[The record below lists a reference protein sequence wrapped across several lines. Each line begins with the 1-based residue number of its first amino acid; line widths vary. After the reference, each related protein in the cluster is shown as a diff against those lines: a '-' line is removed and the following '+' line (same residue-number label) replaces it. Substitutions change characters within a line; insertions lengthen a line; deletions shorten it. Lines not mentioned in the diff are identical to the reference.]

1 MSWRPPLPWD
11 RRWVRRMIMPAI
23 VLAAVTGSYW
33 RSLGGRFIWNDSDYV
48 TRADLRGLD
57 GLGRIW
63 TESGATEQY
72 YPLLHSA
79 FWVEYRLFGD
89 EPLGYHVVT
98 VLLHATACCLLAL
111 ALIRLA
117 GVAPVAADAVPNSRS
132 APSRGRG
139 AGARSGK
146 IISASPRAAADPRA
160 AAWLAA
166 LLFAVHPVHVESVA
180 WITEQK
186 NTLSLVL
193 YLGAALA
200 YLRFDRTRRRGGY
213 ALAVALF
220 VLSLLCKTVTATL
233 PGALGVVLWWRKGRL
248 SWRGEVRPLLP
259 LLVVGAGAGLFSS
272 WVEQHYVGAHGADFA
287 VSATERVLIA
297 GRAVWFYL
305 WHVVCP
311 AGLNFIYPRWT
322 IDPGQ
327 GWGWLVVAGVAAM
340 GMALWARRWRGALA
354 AYLFFL
360 GSLLPV
366 LGFVNLYGGLYSH
379 VWDHWQYLADLG
391 PLALIAAGLTRLEP
405 ALGKRSWRIGAGAL
419 VGLLGLLSWR
429 YSAMFADNVTLF
441 RETLARNPDCWMAH
455 NNLGLELA
463 KSPSRLPEALAHFE
477 MSLRI
482 NPENAEA
489 HNNLGMVLAG
499 LPGRAPEAIA
509 HYEVALRLRPDNAE
523 AHNNLAIVLAGLPG
537 RASEALAHFEEAL
550 RIRPGFA
557 EAHLNLAN
565 ILSGIPG
572 REAESLANYEAALRL
587 RADYAEAHY
596 NLANMLANVPGR
608 EAEAESHYE
617 AALRIKPDYVEAL
630 NNLGI
635 LCARQGR
642 LADASRHWERA
653 LDLAPDFAD
662 ARRNLDLLQS
672 GN

>member
-1 MSWRPPLPWD
+1 
-11 RRWVRRMIMPAI
+11 MPAI
-23 VLAAVTGSYW
+23 VLAAVVGTYW
-33 RSLGGRFIWNDSDYV
+33 RSLGGGFIWDDNDYV

-63 TESGATEQY
+63 TESSATAQY
-72 YPLLHSA
+72 YPLVHSA
-79 FWVEYRLFGD
+79 FWVEHRLFGD
-89 EPLGYHVVT
+89 KPLGYHVVT
-98 VLLHATACCLLAL
+98 VLLHAGGCCLLAL

-117 GVAPVAADAVPNSRS
+117 GVARVAAEPVPNSPS
-132 APSRGRG
+132 APSPRPGSR
-139 AGARSGK
+139 ARTGSTK
-146 IISASPRAAADPRA
+146 PSPPRAVADPRP

-166 LLFAVHPVHVESVA
+166 LLFAVHPVHVQSVA

-193 YLGAALA
+193 YLAAALA
-200 YLRFDRTRRRGGY
+200 YLRFDRTRGRGAY
-213 ALAVALF
+213 ALAAALF
-220 VLSLLCKTVTATL
+220 VLSLLCKTATATL
-233 PGALGVVLWWRKGRL
+233 PGALAVVLWWRKGRL
-248 SWRGEVRPLLP
+248 SWRGEIRPLLP

-272 WVEQHYVGAHGADFA
+272 WVEQHYLGAHGADFA
-287 VSATERVLIA
+287 MSGAERVLVA

-305 WHVVCP
+305 WHLVCP

-322 IDPGQ
+322 TDPGQ
-327 GWGWLVVAGVAAM
+327 VGGWLVAAGVPAL
-340 GMALWARRWRGALA
+340 GMALWTLRRRGALA

-360 GSLLPV
+360 GSLFPA
-366 LGFVNLYGGLYSH
+366 LGFVNLYAGLYSH

-391 PLALIAAGLTRLEP
+391 PLALIAAGLARLEP
-405 ALGKRSWRIGAGAL
+405 ALGKRAWRIGIGAL

-429 YSAMFADNVTLF
+429 HSAMFADNLTLF

-463 KSPSRLPEALAHFE
+463 KLPGRQPEALAHFE

-489 HNNLGMVLAG
+489 HNNLGMALAG
-499 LPGRAPEAIA
+499 LPGRTPEAIA
-509 HYEVALRLRPDNAE
+509 HYEAALRLRPDNAE

-537 RASEALAHFEEAL
+537 HASEAIAHFGEAL
-550 RIRPGFA
+550 RIWPGFA

-565 ILSGIPG
+565 FLSAIPG
-572 REAESLANYEAALRL
+572 REAEAMAHCEAALRI
-587 RADYAEAHY
+587 RPDYAEAHY
-596 NLANMLANVPGR
+596 SMANALAMLPGR
-608 EAEAESHYE
+608 EAEAERHYVT
-617 AALRIKPDYVEAL
+617 ALRINPDYVEAY

-642 LADASRHWERA
+642 LADARRQWERA
-653 LDLAPDFAD
+653 LELAPGFTD

-672 GN
+672 ENGGSEKAAGGR

>member
-1 MSWRPPLPWD
+1 
-11 RRWVRRMIMPAI
+11 MPAI
-23 VLAAVTGSYW
+23 VLAAVAGAYW
-33 RSLGGRFIWNDSDYV
+33 RSLGGGFIWDDNDYV
-48 TRADLRGLD
+48 PRAELRGLD
-57 GLGRIW
+57 GLGRMW
-63 TESGATEQY
+63 TEPGATAQY
-72 YPLLHSA
+72 YPLVYSA
-79 FWVEYRLFGD
+79 FWVEHRLFGD
-89 EPLGYHVVT
+89 KPTGYHVVT
-98 VLLHATACCLLAL
+98 VLLHASACCLLAL

-117 GVAPVAADAVPNSRS
+117 GVARVAPEAVSNSSS
-132 APSRGRG
+132 APSSRPGSR
-139 AGARSGK
+139 ARSGFTR
-146 IISASPRAAADPRA
+146 SAAPRAAADPRA

-200 YLRFDRTRRRGGY
+200 YLRFDRTRGGGGY
-213 ALAVALF
+213 ALAAALF
-220 VLSLLCKTVTATL
+220 VLSLLCKTATATL
-233 PGALGVVLWWRKGRL
+233 PGALAVVLWWRKGRL
-248 SWRGEVRPLLP
+248 SWRGEIRPLLF
-259 LLVVGAGAGLFSS
+259 LLVVGAAAGLFSG
-272 WVEQHYVGAHGADFA
+272 WVEHHYVGAHGADFA
-287 VSATERVLIA
+287 MSGTERVLVA

-305 WHVVCP
+305 WHLVCP

-327 GWGWLVVAGVAAM
+327 VWGWLAVAGVPAL
-340 GMALWARRWRGALA
+340 GMALWALRQRGALA

-360 GSLLPV
+360 GSLFPA
-366 LGFVNLYGGLYSH
+366 LGFVNLYAGLYSH

-391 PLALIAAGLTRLEP
+391 PLALIAAGLARLEP
-405 ALGKRSWRIGAGAL
+405 ALGKRAWRIGTGAL

-429 YSAMFADNVTLF
+429 HSTMFADNITLF
-441 RETLARNPDCWMAH
+441 RETLVRNPDCWMAY

-463 KSPSRLPEALAHFE
+463 KSPDRLPEALADYE

-489 HNNLGMVLAG
+489 NNNLGMALAG

-509 HYEVALRLRPDNAE
+509 HFEAALHLRPDNAE

-537 RASEALAHFEEAL
+537 RASDTIAHFEEAL
-550 RIRPGFA
+550 RIWPGFA
-557 EAHLNLAN
+557 DAHLNLAN
-565 ILSGIPG
+565 FLSAIPG
-572 REAESLANYEAALRL
+572 REAEARAHYEAALRI
-587 RADYAEAHY
+587 RPDYAEAHFGMA
-596 NLANMLANVPGR
+596 NFLARLPDR

-617 AALRIKPDYVEAL
+617 AALRIKPDYVEAH

-642 LADASRHWERA
+642 LADARRHWERA
-653 LDLAPDFAD
+653 LELAPGFED
-662 ARRNLDLLQS
+662 ARRNLRLLQS

>member
-33 RSLGGRFIWNDSDYV
+33 RSLGGRFLWNDSDYV

-117 GVAPVAADAVPNSRS
+117 GVAPVAADAVPNSPS

-213 ALAVALF
+213 ALAAALF

-272 WVEQHYVGAHGADFA
+272 WVEQYYVGAHGADFA
-287 VSATERVLIA
+287 VCATERVLIA
-297 GRAVWFYL
+297 GRADW
-305 WHVVCP
+305 
-311 AGLNFIYPRWT
+311 I
-322 IDPGQ
+322 
-327 GWGWLVVAGVAAM
+327 
-340 GMALWARRWRGALA
+340 
-354 AYLFFL
+354 
-360 GSLLPV
+360 
-366 LGFVNLYGGLYSH
+366 
-379 VWDHWQYLADLG
+379 
-391 PLALIAAGLTRLEP
+391 
-405 ALGKRSWRIGAGAL
+405 
-419 VGLLGLLSWR
+419 
-429 YSAMFADNVTLF
+429 
-441 RETLARNPDCWMAH
+441 
-455 NNLGLELA
+455 
-463 KSPSRLPEALAHFE
+463 SPSR
-477 MSLRI
+477 
-482 NPENAEA
+482 
-489 HNNLGMVLAG
+489 V
-499 LPGRAPEAIA
+499 
-509 HYEVALRLRPDNAE
+509 RPAT
-523 AHNNLAIVLAGLPG
+523 
-537 RASEALAHFEEAL
+537 SFT
-550 RIRPGFA
+550 
-557 EAHLNLAN
+557 
-565 ILSGIPG
+565 
-572 REAESLANYEAALRL
+572 
-587 RADYAEAHY
+587 
-596 NLANMLANVPGR
+596 VPFRTVG
-608 EAEAESHYE
+608 A
-617 AALRIKPDYVEAL
+617 
-630 NNLGI
+630 
-635 LCARQGR
+635 
-642 LADASRHWERA
+642 
-653 LDLAPDFAD
+653 
-662 ARRNLDLLQS
+662 
-672 GN
+672 